1 MRNLIGRLNARSQ
14 TDLDR
19 IAVAWRMIITAPD
32 KAGTVAQVIRTLTDI
47 RAVRDAWWS
56 LDDNDRALLSV
67 LSEAREPMAI
77 ESIAAATKT
86 NEADTRS
93 AATRSA
99 AKRIGSPPGPSARQR
114 AATAPGG
121 GRRPAK

>member
-19 IAVAWRMIITAPD
+19 IAVAWRMVITAPD

-56 LDDNDRALLSV
+56 LDDNDRALLTV
-67 LSEAREPMAI
+67 LS
-77 ESIAAATKT
+77 
-86 NEADTRS
+86 
-93 AATRSA
+93 
-99 AKRIGSPPGPSARQR
+99 
-114 AATAPGG
+114 
-121 GRRPAK
+121 